1 MNSKS
6 RKKNKISI
14 FYFLIFLIITSI
26 ILVIYINNIIYVNQ
40 LSISNNNLKEE
51 IKKHIQTN
59 DILRTE
65 TEKLSS
71 FERVKSIASE
81 KFNLSYK
88 ENSIEEK
95 NNIIIKK
102 SQLK

>member
-1 MNSKS
+1 MKSKS
-6 RKKNKISI
+6 TTKKRISV
-14 FYFLIFLIITSI
+14 FYFLIILIITSV
-26 ILVIYINNIIYVNQ
+26 ILVIYINNIVYVNQ
-40 LSISNNNLKEE
+40 LSVSNNNLKED
-51 IKKHIQTN
+51 INKHIQSN

-65 TEKLSS
+65 AEKLSS
-71 FERVKSIASE
+71 FERIKVIAGE

-95 NNIIIKK
+95 NNITVRK